1 MKKQKLLTIT
11 ILSFFLL
18 FAGCSTKPA
27 VEVPSTATSTVTPA
41 VPSPTVTP
49 TEVTSTPVATPT
61 EIPLLPAF
69 SAESG
74 FYDKEFTLTLSSGP
88 EYTIYYTTDGSDPR
102 SSDSTFL
109 YTSELHVF
117 DNTNHTNVYSA
128 ITDISLTGYI
138 PPEYKIDKGIIIRAV
153 AKNADGTYGPVVT
166 NSYFVGKDA
175 SYYKD
180 MRVISMV
187 TDEDYLFDPDTGA
200 YMIGS
205 NYYKWLYS
213 KDHWYM
219 DPMDVNNPT
228 NYNADGKESEFPVT
242 IQIFEQGMPV
252 YTVDVGARI
261 AGNWTRA
268 NAQKNFRLYARKE
281 YGVSK
286 MKYTFFNGLTAING
300 NPIEKFDKVTLWAG
314 GNDHILHFR
323 DAFIQDISKECGI
336 DCMASEPCI
345 LFINGEF
352 WGFYLLREKTD
363 GYYIQSHYGID
374 EKNVTVIKNGGLD
387 EGSEEALEEYRRFC
401 HWVSSADMSKKE
413 NYQKFCEQMDVQS
426 FMDYIA
432 IETYV
437 NNSDWANGYLNN
449 WIVWRSE
456 VVDSDIPQADGKWR
470 FILYDLDITSGIY
483 GSEINSYTYDSLNK
497 IHAAN
502 HDFSFPDMLRS
513 LRKNEEF
520 LNAFYDNYLS
530 IIHNCFAVEKVGIKL
545 TAYMSS
551 CQEAT
556 KATHYRFGN
565 HWAAKSYE
573 EEAQSLLTYFKQRPH
588 YAKYY
593 LDLFCKIDARDAMK
607 RLPSDY

>member
-1 MKKQKLLTIT
+1 MLKQSLLTTT
-11 ILSFFLL
+11 ILSFLLL
-18 FAGCSTKPA
+18 FAGCTTKPGD
-27 VEVPSTATSTVTPA
+27 EVLPTVAPTVTPTA
-41 VPSPTVTP
+41 ASPTVTP
-49 TEVTSTPVATPT
+49 TNVESTPVATPT
-61 EIPLLPAF
+61 ETPLLPVF

-74 FYDKEFTLTLSSGP
+74 FYDEEFSLTLSSGP

-109 YTSELHVF
+109 YTSELLIF
-117 DNTNHTNVYSA
+117 DNTNHANVYSA
-128 ITDISLTGYI
+128 ITDISLTGYR
-138 PPEYKIDKGIIIRAV
+138 PPEHKIDKGIIIRAV

-187 TDEDYLFDPDTGA
+187 TDENYLFNPDTGA

-205 NYYKWLYS
+205 NYYEWLYS
-213 KDHWYM
+213 KDSWYM

-242 IQIFEQGMPV
+242 IQILDRGMPV
-252 YTVDVGARI
+252 YTIAVGARI

-268 NAQKNFRLYARKE
+268 NAQKSFRLYARKE
-281 YGVSK
+281 YGASK
-286 MKYTFFNGLTAING
+286 MKYTFFDGLTDING

-323 DAFIQDISKECGI
+323 DAFIQDIAKECDI
-336 DCMASEPCI
+336 DYMAAEPCI

-374 EKNVTVIKNGGLD
+374 EKNVTVIKNGVLEDGT
-387 EGSEEALEEYRRFC
+387 EEALEEYRSFC
-401 HWVSSADMSKKE
+401 RWVSSSDMSKKE
-413 NYQKFCEQMDVQS
+413 IYQKFCEQIDVQS

-456 VVDSDIPQADGKWR
+456 VIDPDIPRADGKWR

-497 IHAAN
+497 IHATN
-502 HDFSFPDMLRS
+502 HDFSFPDMLQS

-530 IIHNCFAVEKVGIKL
+530 VVDNCFAVEKVGIKL
-545 TAYMSS
+545 TAYMNA

-565 HWAAKSYE
+565 NWAAESYE
-573 EEAQSLLTYFKQRPH
+573 EEAQNLLTYFKHRPH

-593 LDLFCKIDARDAMK
+593 LDLFCKRDAREAMK
-607 RLPSDY
+607 RLPSD